1 MYLLSNTQIYKN
13 AGYIPSKIVV
23 KAVKLLTQL
32 SEKLKNKSRKFQ
44 FFKIPNSKT
53 ENYTKKNVFWKL
65 QFLKLN
71 SKFLKFQ
78 IPKL

>member
-13 AGYIPSKIVV
+13 AGYITSKIVV

-44 FFKIPNSKT
+44 FFKISNSKT
-53 ENYTKKNVFWKL
+53 ENYTKNNVFG
-65 QFLKLN
+65 N
-71 SKFLKFQ
+71 SNS
-78 IPKL
+78 

>member
-32 SEKLKNKSRKFQ
+32 SEKELKFQ
-44 FFKIPNSKT
+44 FSKIPNSKT
-53 ENYTKKNVFWKL
+53 ENFIKNNDFWKF

>member
-32 SEKLKNKSRKFQ
+32 SEKELKFQ
-44 FFKIPNSKT
+44 FSKIPNSKT
-53 ENYTKKNVFWKL
+53 ENFIKNNDFW
-65 QFLKLN
+65 
-71 SKFLKFQ
+71 KFQ